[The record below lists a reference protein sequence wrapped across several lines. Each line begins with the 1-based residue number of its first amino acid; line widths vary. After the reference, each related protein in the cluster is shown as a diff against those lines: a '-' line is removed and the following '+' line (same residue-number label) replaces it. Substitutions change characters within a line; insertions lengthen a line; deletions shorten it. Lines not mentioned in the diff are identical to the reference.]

1 MSLPAAGDLALF
13 MGLVLVLALYGLTVS
28 THFPAA
34 ARRPALKSASGAAV
48 LWGTLAIAATAAGF
62 ALALAWRRL
71 PGPASVI
78 GGGAMLLAAPLL
90 LPWAPDGFLDG
101 RAGLLF
107 FAALAVAL
115 ATAATLIA

>member
-1 MSLPAAGDLALF
+1 VSLPAAGDLALF

-48 LWGTLAIAATAAGF
+48 LWGTLAIAATVAGF
-62 ALALAWRRL
+62 ALALAWRL

-115 ATAATLIA
+115 AAAATLIA